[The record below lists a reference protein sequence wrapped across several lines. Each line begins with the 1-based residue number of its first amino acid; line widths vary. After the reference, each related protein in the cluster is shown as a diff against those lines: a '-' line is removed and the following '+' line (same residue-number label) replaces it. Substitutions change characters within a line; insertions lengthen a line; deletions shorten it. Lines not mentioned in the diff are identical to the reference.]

1 MTKAILLVSTGGVA
15 TFFGQQ
21 QLPDRWH
28 RSGGFWMHWVGVGR
42 LLALVLQ
49 LTVLPG
55 QENKDKR
62 LFKAGMPLQRRC
74 VFNIS
79 DKSCQRHQSDD
90 GQFDN
95 TVS

>member
-55 QENKDKR
+55 NRDKG
-62 LFKAGMPLQRRC
+62 LKKVFYPLPKIFITNHSSQ
-74 VFNIS
+74 
-79 DKSCQRHQSDD
+79 
-90 GQFDN
+90 
-95 TVS
+95 